1 MKIEGMSTEV
11 NVSVMIDELETQRNQ
26 MRYVG
31 AVLRL
36 MDAVRGQAE
45 YEQTL
50 HDANEML
57 QLMVYET
64 EDILWSAA
72 KGQRGFHAP
81 QAGGAA

>member
-1 MKIEGMSTEV
+1 MKIEGMSTEA
-11 NVSVMIDELETQRNQ
+11 NVPVLIDELETQRNQ

-36 MDAVRGQAE
+36 MDAVRGQAG
-45 YEQTL
+45 YERDI

-57 QLMVYET
+57 RLMVYET

-72 KGQRGFHAP
+72 KGKRCANVP
-81 QAGGAA
+81 AAGGVA

>member
-11 NVSVMIDELETQRNQ
+11 NVSVMIDELETQHNQ

-57 QLMVYET
+57 RLMVYET
-64 EDILWSAA
+64 EDILRSAA

>member
-1 MKIEGMSTEV
+1 MNIEGMSLEA

-36 MDAVRGQAE
+36 MDAVRGQSR
-45 YEQTL
+45 YEAAV
-50 HDANEML
+50 HDANEL
-57 QLMVYET
+57 VRLLVYET

-72 KGQRGFHAP
+72 KGNRCAGAVK
-81 QAGGAA
+81 AGGAA

>member
-36 MDAVRGQAE
+36 M
-45 YEQTL
+45 
-50 HDANEML
+50 
-57 QLMVYET
+57 VYET

-81 QAGGAA
+81 EAGGAA

>member
-1 MKIEGMSTEV
+1 MNIEGMSLEA

-36 MDAVRGQAE
+36 MDAVRGQSG
-45 YEQTL
+45 YEGAV
-50 HDANEML
+50 HDANEL
-57 QLMVYET
+57 LRLLVYET